1 MINYKKSKTLE
12 SIIIIPNL
20 FSNEILNFSQLV
32 QITCHYVEIINRL
45 LNVGLS
51 FLIFYDCATPVG
63 RNGEKG
69 PFSEGKVIA
78 KTHIFFFLK
87 SLRITETPISWHR
100 RRIFVDRFHGW
111 HVVDCC
117 VQ

>member
-1 MINYKKSKTLE
+1 MINYKKSKTFE

-63 RNGEKG
+63 INGEKG

-78 KTHIFFFLK
+78 KTHFFFFEKLTHYGDLHILASK
-87 SLRITETPISWHR
+87 TYICRQISR
-100 RRIFVDRFHGW
+100 MARS
-111 HVVDCC
+111 
-117 VQ
+117 